1 MQGPLIILLVLA
13 IMYLYVARKEY
24 LRESFDD
31 MIQKRDRIRDPNSH
45 IYK

>member
-24 LRESFDD
+24 LRESFQS
-31 MIQKRDRIRDPNSH
+31 MKKPMRDRIRDPKSH
-45 IYK
+45 A